1 MSVQVVPFE
10 FSQFYN
16 GSETKLYCLR
26 RLAGS
31 QDLFTEA
38 DVAKE
43 VEEASS
49 LSKGDVTHVLGIFM
63 SELRKILV
71 RGDRVKISGLGTFY
85 MTVTSESKANPE
97 ELSTRDIKR
106 VNIRFLPDKA
116 LKLVNN
122 SLASTRSD
130 NNVPFTIKGKEEAS
144 DANVNTPQTP
154 GDSGNQGNQGN
165 SGNGGEDYLDPNA

>member
-10 FSQFYN
+10 FTQFYN
-16 GSETKLYCLR
+16 GKEKKLYCLR

-31 QDLFTEA
+31 QDLFTEV

-49 LSKGDVTHVLGIFM
+49 LSKGDVTHVLGVFM

-71 RGDRVKISGLGTFY
+71 RGHRVKIPELGTFY
-85 MTVTSESKANPE
+85 MTVTSDSKANPE
-97 ELSTRDIKR
+97 ELSVRDIKR

-122 SLASTRSD
+122 SLAPTRSD
-130 NNVPFTIKGKEEAS
+130 NNVTFSIKGDDGAS
-144 DANVNTPQTP
+144 DASVNTPQAP
-154 GDSGNQGNQGN
+154 DDSGDSDN
-165 SGNGGEDYLDPNA
+165 SGGGNDSSYLDPNS